1 MRRDLIRTMGL
12 ALLIGMM
19 MPVGTVLAAGTYR
32 QRVVTPSASSW
43 QQSEE
48 ATNLLNQIQ
57 TLAAKTT
64 REVAPIQVQEQQ
76 TAWEQQDGML
86 LRASDE
92 INAISRKLV
101 RLDQV
106 KSGLEPW
113 QQTVVRKAT
122 PEAHEMVYQMDIAL
136 AKLGAH
142 EDPTYLAMSTYPQNI
157 DAICKNANEMEG
169 TIRTGIQYAHAEG
182 KMATLKLNTSERGL

>member
-1 MRRDLIRTMGL
+1 MGL

-64 REVAPIQVQEQQ
+64 REVAPLQVQEQQ
-76 TAWEQQDGML
+76 TPWEQQDGML
-86 LRASDE
+86 LRASDA
-92 INAISRKLV
+92 INAISRNLV
-101 RLDQV
+101 RLDQI

-157 DAICKNANEMEG
+157 NAICKNANEMKG
-169 TIRTGIQYAHAEG
+169 TIRTGIQYGQAEG

>member
-1 MRRDLIRTMGL
+1 MRQDLIRTMGL

-19 MPVGTVLAAGTYR
+19 MPVGTALAAGTYR
-32 QRVVTPSASSW
+32 QRVVTPSARSLR
-43 QQSEE
+43 QSEE

-57 TLAAKTT
+57 TLAARTS

-86 LRASDE
+86 LRASDD

-101 RLDQV
+101 RIDRI

-113 QQTVVRKAT
+113 QQSVVRKAT
-122 PEAHEMVYQMDIAL
+122 PEAHELVYQMDLAL

-142 EDPTYLAMSTYPQNI
+142 EDPTYLLMSTYPQNI
-157 DAICKNANEMEG
+157 DAICRNANEMQG
-169 TIRTGIQYAHAEG
+169 TIRTGIQYATAEG